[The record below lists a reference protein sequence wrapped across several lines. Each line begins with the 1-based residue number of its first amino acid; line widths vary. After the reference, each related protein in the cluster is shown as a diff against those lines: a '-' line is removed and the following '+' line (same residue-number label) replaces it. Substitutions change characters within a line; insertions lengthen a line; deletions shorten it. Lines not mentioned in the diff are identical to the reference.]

1 MKMCGTL
8 EYMSPEVLNS
18 TQASP
23 ASGSYLNYELT
34 NMHRNVNKPFFFRY
48 VGFGGCSL
56 PHGVWRHVPV
66 LGGEQIQD
74 HGPHLEM

>member
-23 ASGSYLNYELT
+23 ASGLFLEILT
-34 NMHRNVNKPFFFRY
+34 NMFRNVNKPLYFRY
-48 VGFGGCSL
+48 VGVGGCCL
-56 PHGVWRHVPV
+56 PDGVWRHVPI